1 MSVLCLHPFYWT
13 HVNAFLNI
21 FNQFRCWYNY
31 TLFYTVI
38 FGIFLTFYWWY
49 KKIIGYDSM
58 LLKKIVIQEI
68 WSASYCLSS
77 LNLTW
82 TPLQFIAIP
91 PVKISKGCCHFV
103 PNCYVHEMYMYYKNP
118 SNTPLCSSISQSSIN
133 SFSWLL

>member
-21 FNQFRCWYNY
+21 FNKFRCWYIILFN

-38 FGIFLTFYWWY
+38 FGIFLTFYWRY
-49 KKIIGYDSM
+49 KKIISYDSI
-58 LLKKIVIQEI
+58 LLKKIVIEEI

-91 PVKISKGCCHFV
+91 LV